1 MHDYLQKESC
11 RYSKNFKVNIG
22 VQFMIFMM
30 QSVDF
35 AFFRE
40 GENRSFS
47 RVPGDVIN
55 DPNTLTPYIFW
66 KPRMSSIRK
75 SCVFFNILTLIFPPI
90 STAWITVQPL
100 VCTLVYAVLKYFP
113 QFYTHPPL
121 VLVLKY
127 NK

>member
-1 MHDYLQKESC
+1 MHDYLQKESW

-40 GENRSFS
+40 VENMSFS

-55 DPNTLTPYIFW
+55 DPNTLTPYIF
-66 KPRMSSIRK
+66 
-75 SCVFFNILTLIFPPI
+75 
-90 STAWITVQPL
+90 
-100 VCTLVYAVLKYFP
+100 
-113 QFYTHPPL
+113 
-121 VLVLKY
+121 
-127 NK
+127 

>member
-66 KPRMSSIRK
+66 KPRMSSGRIE
-75 SCVFFNILTLIFPPI
+75 CLIVNISDFIFYPNSTI
-90 STAWITVQPL
+90 SWFWITVGGL
-100 VCTLVYAVLKYFP
+100 
-113 QFYTHPPL
+113 PPD
-121 VLVLKY
+121 VMHVTNDVINHCVKQGR
-127 NK
+127 